1 MPSISYAITISSEIN
16 EPIDLIHF
24 IHKHKQSQDEI
35 CVLLD
40 KPKIHHWTLDQLY
53 RFSSSNWITL
63 KESAFQ
69 NNFAEWKNELNSMC
83 NGDYIFNIDADEI
96 PSETLI
102 NNIHELIEMNPE
114 ILAYALPRVNTV
126 MDLTQKHIAKWG
138 WRIDDKK
145 RINWP
150 DFQIRIF
157 QNTPEIYW
165 EGKVHETLNIRDKAV
180 SLPIETQDWALHHPK
195 TIERQEKQNNYY
207 DTL

>member
-126 MDLTQKHIAKWG
+126 MDLTPEHIAKWG

-150 DFQIRIF
+150 DFQVRIYK
-157 QNTPEIYW
+157 NIPEICW

>member
-1 MPSISYAITISSEIN
+1 MKISYAITISSEIN

-96 PSETLI
+96 PSETFI
-102 NNIHELIEMNPE
+102 NNIHELIELNPE
-114 ILAYALPRVNTV
+114 IKAYALPRVNTV
-126 MDLTQKHIAKWG
+126 EGLTQKHIQKWG

-150 DFQIRIF
+150 DYQVRIYK
-157 QNTPEIYW
+157 NTPEIYW

-207 DTL
+207 STL

>member
-96 PSETLI
+96 PSETFI
-102 NNIHELIEMNPE
+102 NNIHELIELNPE
-114 ILAYALPRVNTV
+114 IKAYALPRVNTV
-126 MDLTQKHIAKWG
+126 EGLTQKHIQKWG

-150 DFQIRIF
+150 DYQVRIYK
-157 QNTPEIYW
+157 NTPEIYW

-207 DTL
+207 STL